1 MLAVYA
7 ATWIAIPDGA
17 RLPWMAPALFAA
29 AQRRSHPGALPYY
42 DVLLLLV
49 SGALAVAL
57 EPGPARMT
65 AAPWLVS
72 IGAPAAVM
80 FVLTRTMMS
89 PFPHAASEDV
99 SRWEMLRSGFAM
111 NTRDGERQ
119 YSWIV
124 GREATIVLPRSSAAA
139 ADIVITGQSPFEAT
153 QPPQRVTA
161 ILNGTLLGE
170 TAVPAGWQEIRFAAP
185 RSTWWIGF
193 NHVQLLFAST
203 VVPRDVGAGD
213 DPRPLALG
221 LSRVDV
227 TPKK

>member
-1 MLAVYA
+1 MTA
-7 ATWIAIPDGA
+7 ATWLLSRP
-17 RLPWMAPALFAA
+17 RSPSLMFA
-29 AQRRSHPGALPYY
+29 
-42 DVLLLLV
+42 
-49 SGALAVAL
+49 
-57 EPGPARMT
+57 M
-65 AAPWLVS
+65 
-72 IGAPAAVM
+72 M
-80 FVLTRTMMS
+80 RTMMS
-89 PFPHAASEDV
+89 PFPHAASEEV
-99 SRWEMLRSGFAM
+99 SRGQMLRSGFAM

-153 QPPQRVTA
+153 QSPQRVTA

-170 TAVPAGWQEIRFAAP
+170 TAVPAGWQEIWFAAP